1 MSTNADAGQKPIDS
15 RTDNN
20 HPDAI
25 ADERVTAAVAE
36 LYGAGETDVAG
47 GVPPAA
53 VAEEV
58 GCAVS
63 TARDRLP
70 DLADAGM
77 LVRVWGFETVG
88 AQPRRS
94 FLPAETPTPH
104 AGGGGDE

>member
-15 RTDNN
+15 RTDSN
-20 HPDAI
+20 HPAAI
-25 ADERVTAAVAE
+25 GDDEIVAAVAA
-36 LYGAGETDVAG
+36 LAGAGETDVAG

-53 VAEEV
+53 VADEL

-70 DLADAGM
+70 ELAAAGT

-94 FLPAETPTPH
+94 YLPAETPTPH
-104 AGGGGDE
+104 AGGGSDE